1 MGVVKIFVNK
11 LFQKNFETTFM
22 RNFKNCQKNQLL
34 FVGDVLATITKNM
47 RLAQISQG
55 SLEMFYLWRIKP
67 KIPNV

>member
-22 RNFKNCQKNQLL
+22 RNLKNCQKNQLL
-34 FVGDVLATITKNM
+34 FVGDVLATMTKNM